1 MFAYDMIYYFGNSQ
15 LHDHDRSWMDY
26 DRLWSFMM
34 HPDRSKNAVVNVQS
48 SSYNLTIKN
57 VICYFNI
64 MLLWPLTYNQA
75 IINKKNSI
83 GKS

>member
-1 MFAYDMIYYFGNSQ
+1 LTFPGQNYYFGNSQ

-48 SSYNLTIKN
+48 STCIKYIHCIYAEIN
-57 VICYFNI
+57 SVYFF
-64 MLLWPLTYNQA
+64 P
-75 IINKKNSI
+75 
-83 GKS
+83 